1 MVRYTLLRL
10 MIFFGCLA
18 ALWLVGLREPT
29 ELPWLVVTAA
39 IASMLISM
47 VVLKPFRAEM
57 VQQIQDRQEAKARAR
72 AELYARAAG
81 LWADDLA
88 DAHLVG
94 GDRRGARH
102 VERLRPEVLV
112 EGGGD
117 DAPRS
122 TASARYSPLWRR
134 WSSP

>member
-39 IASMLISM
+39 IASMVISA

-57 VQQIQDRQEAKARAR
+57 IQQIQDRQAAKARAR
-72 AELYARAAG
+72 AERTDTDEAVEDG
-81 LWADDLA
+81 
-88 DAHLVG
+88 
-94 GDRRGARH
+94 RGTS
-102 VERLRPEVLV
+102 EPEA
-112 EGGGD
+112 E
-117 DAPRS
+117 AEAEKPETFR
-122 TASARYSPLWRR
+122 
-134 WSSP
+134 

>member
-29 ELPWLVVTAA
+29 ELPWLVVIAA

-72 AELYARAAG
+72 AARPDTDEAVEDG
-81 LWADDLA
+81 RGSSDDKA
-88 DAHLVG
+88 
-94 GDRRGARH
+94 
-102 VERLRPEVLV
+102 
-112 EGGGD
+112 EGGSE
-117 DAPRS
+117 AEEPETFR
-122 TASARYSPLWRR
+122 
-134 WSSP
+134 